1 MFLCKTRFDVL
12 NFRAVFPRTRQH
24 MLPLLALVLP
34 VALLMTACGTSTEKF
49 ATSASAAPAKSA
61 AQGHATPKTA
71 SSDPMSLSEGLGVSG
86 SQVSI
91 LQPDPKRPGKFL
103 FKIWA
108 TGVTGA
114 SLPGT
119 VQGTLSN
126 VTAFLYQ
133 AGIST
138 ARMQAPRAFADSTK
152 QSVVGSGG
160 VRVWSLTQPG
170 TTLSA
175 DKVTWLAQ
183 RNTVEAVGHVVYRS
197 GKTGLTIHVPRM
209 TADTALKTF
218 SSAGAGNLVL
228 PPQK

>member
-1 MFLCKTRFDVL
+1 MRVRIL
-12 NFRAVFPRTRQH
+12 RQ
-24 MLPLLALVLP
+24 MLPLILLLV
-34 VALLMTACGTSTEKF
+34 
-49 ATSASAAPAKSA
+49 SAAHA
-61 AQGHATPKTA
+61 APKA
-71 SSDPMSLSEGLGVSG
+71 APPDPTSPLAGLDVSG

-91 LQPDPKRPGKFL
+91 LQPDPKRPGKFV

-108 TGVTGA
+108 AGVNGA
-114 SLPGT
+114 ALPGNN
-119 VQGTLSN
+119 VQGTLSS
-126 VTAFLYQ
+126 VTALLFQ
-133 AGIST
+133 KGVVT
-138 ARMQAPRAFADSTK
+138 ARMLAPKAFADSTK

-197 GKTGLTIHVPRM
+197 GKTGLTIHVPRL

-218 SSAGAGNLVL
+218 SSAGAGSLVL
-228 PPQK
+228 PPRK